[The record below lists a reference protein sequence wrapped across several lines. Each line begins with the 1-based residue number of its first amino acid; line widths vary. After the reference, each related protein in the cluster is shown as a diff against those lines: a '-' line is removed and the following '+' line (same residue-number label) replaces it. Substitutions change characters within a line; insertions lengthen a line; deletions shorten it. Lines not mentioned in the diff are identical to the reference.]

1 MNRWKPLSLL
11 VLLWMLIAP
20 VIAVEVSGYELPDNE
35 WRLISLPADP
45 QGANTVRA
53 VFGDDISGEYRDSW
67 VLYAYNSEQKSYK
80 ELSYETPL
88 TQGRGYWIF
97 QKTGRTVTLDMP
109 ESSTAT
115 AVPFQFDLASPGPA
129 DEGQQWNISGN
140 PFSASISL
148 NNISVKTNSGV
159 CSNQTCDLDRADS
172 ENILYKTP
180 WRYTASRY
188 EIISNGDV
196 LTPWEGFWTAVL
208 EGARDA
214 GRVSLLFS
222 RSDSIWQPAPG
233 TRWQWQLSGSID
245 TSLNVDMYDVDLF
258 ETPQSVID
266 QLHADGKVVICYFS
280 AGSYEPYRD
289 DAELFPPSVLGKV
302 LDGYPDE
309 KWLDIRQVESLKS
322 IMIGRMNLASSK
334 NCDGVEPDNVDGYTN
349 ASGFPLTPQDQLR
362 YNITLADEAHKQ
374 GLSVGLKND
383 IEQVEA
389 LVSHF
394 DWALNE
400 QCFQYEECD
409 VYDAFITA
417 NKAVFGVEYIDD
429 ADSDS
434 PELFCPIANQ
444 KRFSWLQK
452 RLALDAW
459 RLDCQTAF

>member
-1 MNRWKPLSLL
+1 MKPLSFL
-11 VLLWMLIAP
+11 VLVWMSITPSIASE
-20 VIAVEVSGYELPDNE
+20 VIGYELPDNQ
-35 WRLISLPADP
+35 WQLISLPADP

-53 VFGDDISGEYRDSW
+53 VFGDDISGAYRDSW
-67 VLYAYNSEQKSYK
+67 VLYAYNPEEKSYR
-80 ELSYETPL
+80 ELGYETPL
-88 TQGRGYWIF
+88 TQGKGYWII
-97 QKTGRTVTLDMP
+97 QKTGRMVTLNMP
-109 ESSTAT
+109 EGSTAT
-115 AVPFQFDLASPGPA
+115 VVPFQFDLTSPGPA
-129 DEGQQWNISGN
+129 DGSQQWNISGN

-159 CSNQTCDLDRADS
+159 CSNQACDLDKADS
-172 ENILYKTP
+172 ENILHKTL
-180 WRYTASRY
+180 WRYTGSGY
-188 EIISNGDV
+188 KIISSGDK
-196 LTPWEGFWTAVL
+196 LTPWEGFWSAVL

-214 GRVSLLFS
+214 GKVSLLFS

-266 QLHADGKVVICYFS
+266 RLHADGKIVICYFS

-289 DAELFPPSVLGKV
+289 DAELFAPSVLGKK

-309 KWLDIRQVESLKS
+309 KWLDIRQVVSLKP

-349 ASGFPLTPQDQLR
+349 DSGFPLTDQDQLN
-362 YNITLADEAHKQ
+362 YNIMLADEAHKQ

-383 IEQVEA
+383 IKQVNE

-394 DWALNE
+394 YWALNE

-409 VYDAFITA
+409 VYDAFIAA
-417 NKAVFGVEYIDD
+417 NKAVFGVEYIDEVG
-429 ADSDS
+429 SDS
-434 PELFCPIANQ
+434 PESFCPTANQ
-444 KRFSWLQK
+444 KSYSWLQK